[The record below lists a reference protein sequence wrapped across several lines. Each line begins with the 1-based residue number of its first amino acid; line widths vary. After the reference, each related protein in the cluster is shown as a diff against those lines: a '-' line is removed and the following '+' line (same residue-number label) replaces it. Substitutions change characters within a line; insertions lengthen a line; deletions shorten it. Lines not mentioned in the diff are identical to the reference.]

1 MKSGEAALQG
11 GSLHRRTA
19 CSREGLPPPPPTGR
33 CSPIRHSPHHSL
45 PSPDPE
51 VKRHWYLPRS
61 LSCCFS
67 QTKKKVFLGSS
78 RCGTT
83 QQWHLWSTGTQVRSP
98 AWHSGLRVQ
107 RCHSFGLGHSY
118 DPDLIPGPGTAY
130 ATGHGTP
137 TKKKCFWYPHLPKA
151 GDWRRIQLP
160 QGNLVSSLR
169 AALAHC
175 LLCGRSKQL
184 KHLHRW
190 NEGNC
195 PSTHW
200 ADDWGGNGC
209 QVPYEVQTA
218 TTRDPQHRP
227 WRPAPQ
233 QAQAGAA
240 QAGEGLGPW
249 RRTTCVQA
257 PVVSAPL

>member
-19 CSREGLPPPPPTGR
+19 CSREGLPPPPPPGPGAPRAPPHRPPHPPPSRPAPPPPTGR

-137 TKKKCFWYPHLPKA
+137 TKKSVFGTHIYLKQETGEEF
-151 GDWRRIQLP
+151 
-160 QGNLVSSLR
+160 SSHR
-169 AALAHC
+169 ATLF
-175 LLCGRSKQL
+175 R
-184 KHLHRW
+184 
-190 NEGNC
+190 
-195 PSTHW
+195 
-200 ADDWGGNGC
+200 
-209 QVPYEVQTA
+209 V
-218 TTRDPQHRP
+218 
-227 WRPAPQ
+227 
-233 QAQAGAA
+233 
-240 QAGEGLGPW
+240 
-249 RRTTCVQA
+249 
-257 PVVSAPL
+257 

>member
-137 TKKKCFWYPHLPKA
+137 TKKSVFGTHIYLKQETGEEF
-151 GDWRRIQLP
+151 
-160 QGNLVSSLR
+160 SSHR
-169 AALAHC
+169 ATLF
-175 LLCGRSKQL
+175 R
-184 KHLHRW
+184 
-190 NEGNC
+190 
-195 PSTHW
+195 
-200 ADDWGGNGC
+200 
-209 QVPYEVQTA
+209 V
-218 TTRDPQHRP
+218 
-227 WRPAPQ
+227 
-233 QAQAGAA
+233 
-240 QAGEGLGPW
+240 
-249 RRTTCVQA
+249 
-257 PVVSAPL
+257 